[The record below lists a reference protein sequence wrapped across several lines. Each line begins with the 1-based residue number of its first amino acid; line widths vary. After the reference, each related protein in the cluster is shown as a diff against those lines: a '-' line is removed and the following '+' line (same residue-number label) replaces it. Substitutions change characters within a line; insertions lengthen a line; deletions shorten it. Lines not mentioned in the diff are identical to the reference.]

1 MPAMESMASVAQQ
14 NHRPQSPGR
23 LALPLCRPGRCPSG
37 HLPFHGV
44 RHGACQNRVTFRK
57 LCTNTY
63 CLAMALILFAVW
75 VLFFLSRLE
84 VLA

>member
-1 MPAMESMASVAQQ
+1 MEDVLAEDWILFDPTPSDPNARAKWQ
-14 NHRPQSPGR
+14 RP
-23 LALPLCRPGRCPSG
+23 RP
-37 HLPFHGV
+37 
-44 RHGACQNRVTFRK
+44 CQNRVTFRK

-84 VLA
+84 VLV

>member
-1 MPAMESMASVAQQ
+1 MSSHNSLARVSASDAEQQQAQL
-14 NHRPQSPGR
+14 HPGND
-23 LALPLCRPGRCPSG
+23 
-37 HLPFHGV
+37 V
-44 RHGACQNRVTFRK
+44 IRHGACQNRVTFRK